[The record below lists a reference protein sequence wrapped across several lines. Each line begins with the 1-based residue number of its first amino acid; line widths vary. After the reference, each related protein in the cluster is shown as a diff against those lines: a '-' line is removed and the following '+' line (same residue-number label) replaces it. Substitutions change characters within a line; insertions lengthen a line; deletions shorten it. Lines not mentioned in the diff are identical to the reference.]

1 MASIEDVRVAKEVR
15 RELSRKMMD
24 INQADI
30 RVMYGVAYLTGIV
43 RAQKGGSSDLKA
55 ELQQVA
61 NHLISKRVIKDF
73 VVQAQLK

>member
-24 INQADI
+24 INQADV

-43 RAQKGGSSDLKA
+43 RAHKGGSGDLKSD
-55 ELQQVA
+55 LQQVA
-61 NHLISKRVIKDF
+61 NTLISKRIVKDF
-73 VVQAQLK
+73 VIQAQLK